1 MSSKDQQDEM
11 DESARRLRQKALD
24 EKSVADVLRNRL
36 KYLDK
41 LRESAKSAK
50 ALAEFLNI
58 YMQGGSILGHRSDY
72 REVPL
77 LIRARKSLAILF
89 GRSTMTLD
97 KVEASSLFTWA
108 MDHSKKVGENADRIE
123 AELSG
128 RNDERG
134 GHNE

>member
-11 DESARRLRQKALD
+11 DEELALLREKVEASKSDADRLRDK
-24 EKSVADVLRNRL
+24 L
-36 KYLDK
+36 KYVDK
-41 LRESAKSAK
+41 LRESSKSAMR
-50 ALAEFLNI
+50 LAEFLNY